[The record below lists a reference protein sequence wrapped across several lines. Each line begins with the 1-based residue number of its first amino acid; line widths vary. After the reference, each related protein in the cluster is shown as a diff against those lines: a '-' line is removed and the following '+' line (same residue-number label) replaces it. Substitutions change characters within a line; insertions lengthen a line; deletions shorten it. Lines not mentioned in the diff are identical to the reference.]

1 MVITPHI
8 SSDSKGK
15 YIEMVLE
22 KFLTNLKLFIDK
34 KDLINQV
41 DPDLGY

>member
-1 MVITPHI
+1 
-8 SSDSKGK
+8 
-15 YIEMVLE
+15 MVLE
-22 KFLTNLKLFIDK
+22 KFLTNLKLFINK